1 MCPCFR
7 MPTGVAMKRGTRL
20 LIATLFV
27 VSACVDAQSERVSE
41 LTGQSADTRASL
53 LKPGGNWPQ
62 YLFDATHSSHN
73 SRAVAITRDNVDSL
87 NEEWRWKAD
96 PPNESGQPPAQL
108 LASPTVFRGR
118 VYIGAR
124 TGDLYALNA
133 ENGNTVWRRSLGY
146 LKTQMCGARGIT
158 STAALSGAG
167 TDGGPV
173 VYVGGGD
180 GRLYAL
186 DGDDGG
192 VIWRSVVVRQRPPAS
207 NGGYI
212 WSSPTLIGQHLYIGV
227 SSQCG
232 SPLIRGGV
240 KVFDRSSGDLLGK
253 YWTVSKE
260 GVGGSVWTS
269 VAGPPSGKALFVS
282 TGNSDPERKIPPG
295 DSYSVVR
302 LKNSTL
308 EKKDA
313 WTVPGLMGTDQ
324 DFPSSPVLFSA
335 RAHGSKTQMIG
346 ACNKNGTFYAL
357 DASALWR
364 GPMWT
369 AKLSAQWPEGHCLP
383 AGVWD
388 ENNRRLFLAAA
399 QTKIDGQAFRG
410 SIRLVGARTGKAKWI
425 LGLPGVVW
433 GTPSLNG
440 SGILA
445 VPSFDV
451 DGGAERGV
459 FLVDANQGKLL
470 ARLDVDDSPVFSQP
484 VFAGSYLFVAT
495 FNQGL
500 IAFTPRD

>member
-1 MCPCFR
+1 M
-7 MPTGVAMKRGTRL
+7 AMRRGAL
-20 LIATLFV
+20 LLMAALFV
-27 VSACVDAQSERVSE
+27 SSACVGTQSEGASE
-41 LTGQSADTRASL
+41 LAGRSADMRASL
-53 LKPGGNWPQ
+53 FKPGGNWPQ

-73 SRAVAITRDNVDSL
+73 SRAVAIRRDNVDSL
-87 NEEWRWKAD
+87 DKEWQWKAD
-96 PPNESGQPPAQL
+96 LPRKSGQPPPQL

-118 VYIGAR
+118 IYIGAR
-124 TGDLYALNA
+124 TGDFYALNA
-133 ENGNTVWRRSLGY
+133 ENGNTVWKRSLGY
-146 LKTQMCGARGIT
+146 IETQRCGARGIT
-158 STAALSGAG
+158 STAAVSGAG
-167 TDGGPV
+167 TDGRPV

-186 DGDDGG
+186 DGDDGS
-192 VIWRSVVVRQRPPAS
+192 VIWRSVVARQGPPAS

-212 WSSPTLIGQHLYIGV
+212 WSSPTLIGQHIYIGL

-232 SPLIRGGV
+232 RPLVRGGV
-240 KVFDRSSGDLLGK
+240 KVFDRSSGDLLAK
-253 YWTVSKE
+253 YWTVSKG

-269 VAGPPSGKALFVS
+269 VAGSSSRKALFVS
-282 TGNSDPERKIPPG
+282 TGNGDPDRKTPPG
-295 DSYSVVR
+295 DSYSLVR
-302 LKNSTL
+302 LAKSTL
-308 EKKDA
+308 KKRDA
-313 WTVPGLMGTDQ
+313 WTVPRLTGTDQ

-335 RAHGSKTQMIG
+335 RVHGSKGQMVG

-364 GPMWT
+364 GPVWT

-388 ENNRRLFLAAA
+388 ENDRRLFLAAA
-399 QTKIDGQAFRG
+399 QTRIDGRSFRG
-410 SIRLVGARTGKAKWI
+410 SIRLVGARTGKVRWI

-451 DGGAERGV
+451 DGGAEPGV
-459 FLVDANQGKLL
+459 FLVDAKQGKLL
-470 ARLDVDDSPVFSQP
+470 TRLDIDNSPVFSQP